1 MKCFSSHLA
10 ASGRLVRKIITSRE
24 PQTASCPLI
33 PLHPVSMPATHER
46 HLQNSQNP
54 ENWKLLCSHSKG
66 KATEAERP
74 RPKPQQQDSCG
85 LHRQTPEPAD
95 QLLLGPFPTKL
106 LLSCSHSGTLCFPPL
121 NCAWALSL
129 GQVQLLGMLTLTDRD
144 ILRGWH

>member
-24 PQTASCPLI
+24 PQTASCPSYHSTPFPCLPHMHDICRILKTQRTGNYSVLI
-33 PLHPVSMPATHER
+33 PKARQWRQKGHAQSH
-46 HLQNSQNP
+46 NSRTAVG
-54 ENWKLLCSHSKG
+54 C
-66 KATEAERP
+66 TDRP
-74 RPKPQQQDSCG
+74 
-85 LHRQTPEPAD
+85 PEPAD